1 MYIIHILF
9 LTRTTNTYYMQ
20 KRHQGN
26 PHTQKE
32 CFYPPPPFSKIP
44 GSVFAVVHHVI
55 YVNQASDRDFFH
67 NVKRMFLFLYDKWNK
82 LLQNIN
88 LLRYNYKK
96 KFKKLPSMALNP
108 LRLKKRNIQNV
119 ACTG

>member
-1 MYIIHILF
+1 
-9 LTRTTNTYYMQ
+9 MQ

-32 CFYPPPPFSKIP
+32 CFYPPLSKIP

-96 KFKKLPSMALNP
+96 K
-108 LRLKKRNIQNV
+108 LKSLKSSSLKEKEHPKRRM
-119 ACTG
+119 

>member
-1 MYIIHILF
+1 MHNMHNLLNFTVVYKLHVYNTYFILDTHNKHILYAEEAS
-9 LTRTTNTYYMQ
+9 RQSPYP
-20 KRHQGN
+20 KRMLL
-26 PHTQKE
+26 
-32 CFYPPPPFSKIP
+32 PPPLSKIP

-82 LLQNIN
+82 LLRNIN

-96 KFKKLPSMALNP
+96 N
-108 LRLKKRNIQNV
+108 LKSFRV
-119 ACTG
+119 WP